1 MTIREAT
8 DKDTA
13 RLVEMATA
21 FLAQAP
27 LYGELLPPDPAR
39 VADLV
44 AACLAI
50 GVIVVGESRD
60 GTLVALLG
68 LAIVTH
74 PFSAAHFAE
83 EQAWWVEP
91 EYRRGTLGPR
101 LVNYA
106 LEWAR
111 LRGLQFLKMGAP
123 ANAPEVAAFYEKR
136 GARAIETAYVFE
148 LQ

>member
-8 DKDTA
+8 ESDTP
-13 RLVEMATA
+13 RLVEMATS

-50 GVIVVGESRD
+50 GVIVVAETHGGD
-60 GTLVALLG
+60 LVGLLG
-68 LAIVTH
+68 LAVVTH

-91 EYRRGTLGPR
+91 IYRRGTLGPR

-111 LRGLQFLKMGAP
+111 LRGLQFVKMGAP
-123 ANAPEVAAFYEKR
+123 ANAPEVAAFYER
-136 GARAIETAYVFE
+136 SGFRAIETAYVKE
-148 LQ
+148 LL